1 MPLCWY
7 AIHSQP
13 RMETKAEAHLARQ
26 GFEVWLPRIGRRVRK
41 GGVWSHKVEPLFS
54 RLFFFMPIRNSK
66 TLALYGR
73 RGALA
78 ISCAWPVVPSRSQGR

>member
-1 MPLCWY
+1 MSLCWY

-41 GGVWSHKVEPLFS
+41 GRAWSHKIEPLFS
-54 RLFFFMPIRNSK
+54 RYLFLHADTEGK
-66 TLALYGR
+66 TLALSGR

-78 ISCAWPVVPSRSQGR
+78 ISCAWPVAPSQSQGR